1 MALITVNRGG
11 TDIPPGVYQ
20 VILTGIEGPKTIVP
34 QSGPNA
40 GQDVDIF
47 EWNFAIDDGDLDG
60 TEVSA
65 TTSTN
70 SGPRSKMYAFLTALL
85 DGKPPQPGQTFE
97 ASDLVGRIALATISQ
112 TESGWPRIENLGAMP
127 ASMKAA
133 TAKPSA
139 PAKRVVAPTTGAGS
153 GDDLPF

>member
-20 VILTGIEGPKTIVP
+20 VTLTAIEGPKTIVP

-47 EWNFAIDDGDLDG
+47 EWEFAIEDGELDG
-60 TEVSA
+60 TPVSA

-85 DGKPPQPGQTFE
+85 DGKPPQPGQQFE
-97 ASDLVGRIALATISQ
+97 ASDLVGRVALATISQ

-127 ASMKAA
+127 AAMKGKAA
-133 TAKPSA
+133 A
-139 PAKRVVAPTTGAGS
+139 PAKRAPTTGAGS

>member
-1 MALITVNRGG
+1 MALITVNQGG
-11 TDIPPGVYQ
+11 PDIPPGVYQ
-20 VILTGIEGPKTIVP
+20 VILTAIDGPKTIVP
-34 QSGPNA
+34 NSGPNA
-40 GQDVDIF
+40 GQEVEIF
-47 EWNFAIDDGDLDG
+47 DWRFAIDDGELDG

-85 DGKPPQPGQTFE
+85 GGRPPQVGQAFE
-97 ASDLVGRIALATISQ
+97 ESDLVGRVALATISK

-127 ASMKAA
+127 ASMKPA
-133 TAKPSA
+133 AKPAA